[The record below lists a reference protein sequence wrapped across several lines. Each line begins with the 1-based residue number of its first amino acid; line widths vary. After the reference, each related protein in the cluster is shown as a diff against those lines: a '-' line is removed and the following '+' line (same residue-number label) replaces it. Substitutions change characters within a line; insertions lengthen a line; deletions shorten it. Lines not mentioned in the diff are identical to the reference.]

1 MSQKR
6 SVFLVSDHTGI
17 TADVLSRSLLAQF
30 PDEAFA
36 FVSLPFVDTVD
47 KAKEAAE
54 TIKNAAVHTAQRP
67 IVFSTLTA
75 PDERLILSETGACII
90 DMFAQFL
97 GPLEAEFGYAAVP
110 RTGQFHGIHD
120 KNAYHN
126 RIEAVNYSLSHDD
139 GLGMD
144 KYDRAELIL
153 VGVSRSGK
161 TPTSLYMAMQH
172 GMMVANYPLTPEDFE
187 QGRLPAKLLSYRA
200 KLRGLTVSPIR
211 LAQIRAERRPNSE
224 YAKPE
229 TCARELQMADRL
241 MRNAGILIF
250 DSTSRSIEEI
260 SALLRQSLNRTTN

>member
-1 MSQKR
+1 MSQTR
-6 SVFLVSDHTGI
+6 SIFLVSDHTGI
-17 TADVLSRSLLAQF
+17 TADVLSRSLLSQF

-36 FVSLPFVDTVD
+36 FVSLPFVDTVA
-47 KAKEAAE
+47 KAQEASQ
-54 TIKNAAVHTAQRP
+54 TIKNAAAHSSKRP

-75 PDERLILSETGACII
+75 PEERQALAQSGACII

-97 GPLEAEFGYAAVP
+97 GTLETEFGYAAVP
-110 RTGQFHGIHD
+110 RTGQFHGMND

-187 QGRLPAKLLSYRA
+187 QGRLPSRVLSYRA
-200 KLRGLTVSPIR
+200 KLRGLTLSPNR

-229 TCARELQMADRL
+229 TCAKELQMAEHM
-241 MRNAGILIF
+241 MRNAGIPVI
-250 DSTSRSIEEI
+250 DSTSRSVEEI
-260 SALLRQSLNRTTN
+260 AALLRQSLNPT